1 VDGVDQASET
11 HDSSPMLV
19 VVENGNVANFLE
31 LLFDVEAVRCL
42 DVLKIN
48 ATECACNTLYTVD
61 ELVRILRVN

>member
-1 VDGVDQASET
+1 
-11 HDSSPMLV
+11 MLV
-19 VVENGNVANFLE
+19 VMENGNVANFLE

-48 ATECACNTLYTVD
+48 AAECARNTLHTVD